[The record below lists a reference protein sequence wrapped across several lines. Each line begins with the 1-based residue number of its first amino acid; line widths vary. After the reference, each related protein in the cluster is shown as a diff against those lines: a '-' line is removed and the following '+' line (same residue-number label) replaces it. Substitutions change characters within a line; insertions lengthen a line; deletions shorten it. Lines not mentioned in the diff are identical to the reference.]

1 METTYI
7 IITTVVACAGIGILV
22 GAYSKL
28 SRQIHDEIFH
38 VYTEISNVKSDL
50 ELDCQE
56 LVRLL
61 DSRSDQLL
69 AKIDLKSDKKVMIKK
84 TTKKNK

>member
-69 AKIDLKSDKKVMIKK
+69 AKIDLKSDKKVTIKK